1 MSSLL
6 YQVCSAFVAIFILLA
21 WTRPCKFRYLMDKD
35 RDEPSLGRI
44 GQFTAMAV
52 STWGF
57 ATLVITNDLNE
68 WFFTGY
74 MLVWA
79 GAQATSL
86 LLKIKGS
93 AQPGTTVETT
103 SANTVKTVTP

>member
-6 YQVCSAFVAIFILLA
+6 YQTCSAFVAIFVLVA
-21 WTRPCKFRYLMDKD
+21 WTRPCKFRFLMDKD
-35 RDEPSLGRI
+35 KNEPSLGRI

-57 ATLVITNDLNE
+57 VTLTVEGALSE
-68 WFFTGY
+68 WYVTAY

-79 GAQATSL
+79 GAQAASL
-86 LLKIKGS
+86 ALKIKGQEQKS
-93 AQPGTTVETT
+93 
-103 SANTVKTVTP
+103 